1 MKDMN
6 EVIDALYG
14 VLSYLK
20 NTTGFDKESNLIE
33 QARAMLMQKED
44 LKQFRECLECPKIE
58 ACEAE
63 DECPPDE
70 GADEAGQDES
80 SFEIFPRKDFPDASD
95 QEPCATCHGQCDNG
109 FPCHKYDG
117 CEA

>member
-1 MKDMN
+1 MN
-6 EVIDALYG
+6 VPKNMDEVIDALYG

-33 QARAMLMQKED
+33 QARAILMTKED
-44 LKQFRECLECPKIE
+44 LKQFRECLECPQIE
-58 ACEAE
+58 VCEAV

-70 GADEAGQDES
+70 DAPE
-80 SFEIFPRKDFPDASD
+80 PRLDYPDASD
-95 QEPCATCHGQCDNG
+95 QEPCASCNGQCDEG
-109 FPCHKYDG
+109 FPCHRYDG